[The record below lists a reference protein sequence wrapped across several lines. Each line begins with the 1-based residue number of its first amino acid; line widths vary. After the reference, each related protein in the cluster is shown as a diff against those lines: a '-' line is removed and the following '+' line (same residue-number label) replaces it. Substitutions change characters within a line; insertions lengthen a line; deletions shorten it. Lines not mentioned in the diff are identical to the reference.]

1 MILIRSNFQKFH
13 LISLFDIQTHFL
25 QHPINLTIKHRSPV
39 LGWKHQMVDQYRYIM
54 TLMYIL
60 THIEILRRKRRGI
73 EPQGIQL
80 IEGRPEYLRMSTPS
94 YLLGWLYERVVN
106 SSEVF
111 ARFRVVL
118 VCALE
123 KPL

>member
-1 MILIRSNFQKFH
+1 MNMILIRSNFQKFH

-73 EPQGIQL
+73 EPQGIKGDEFCGHDL
-80 IEGRPEYLRMSTPS
+80 LTPNYS
-94 YLLGWLYERVVN
+94 G
-106 SSEVF
+106 
-111 ARFRVVL
+111 
-118 VCALE
+118 
-123 KPL
+123 